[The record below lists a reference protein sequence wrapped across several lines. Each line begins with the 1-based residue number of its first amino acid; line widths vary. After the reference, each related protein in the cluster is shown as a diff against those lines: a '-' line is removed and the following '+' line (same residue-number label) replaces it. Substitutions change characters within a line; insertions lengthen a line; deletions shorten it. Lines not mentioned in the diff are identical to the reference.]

1 MPASYSLR
9 QDIDG
14 WTVFVVATG
23 EPAQFRGI
31 PMRNMKQEHAEKLVA
46 MLNRPVAVQPSRRLQ

>member
-31 PMRNMKQEHAEKLVA
+31 PMMNMKQAHAEKLVA
-46 MLNRPVAVQPSRRLQ
+46 MLNRPAEARSEPRLQ